1 MQDIEINVVFQ
12 PKKSGSMSGHL
23 MVKQGA
29 EPLHSD
35 VCNIARD
42 KDVTTF
48 VNKLAKRCPSID
60 AKEVRNM
67 ILGTVDRIYQQGS
80 NSDSEGTE
88 ELDVSRIVR
97 PHLFHVPEVSGL
109 LIPVVEVQGGNQV
122 VGKWLLFI
130 QWSGGKRQYTDLAD
144 YIELDSGERLWFHP
158 RPPVPA
164 PNLISRW
171 SSSSRL
177 VWLDGFTPSVEDLF
191 RHLCEQFAHFLEFP
205 REEAVAITATLAL
218 WTMLTYA
225 YPAWS
230 AVPYLSVGGPLGSG
244 KSRVFEVLSRLV
256 YNPLHSSNLTA
267 PCLFRTLHSQGGT
280 LLLDEAERLNDR
292 TPDAGEIRSILLSG
306 YKRGSR
312 AHRMERVGDDFRP
325 VSFDVYGPKA
335 IAGISSLPAALT
347 SRCIKIMMFRA
358 SKDSPIPKRSIDRKE
373 RVWAELRGDLHGL
386 ALARGA
392 SFVGLAHWQP
402 KCDGLNGRDL
412 EVWRPILAM
421 AKFVEDAGAD
431 GLLEIMKEYALQSA
445 QSTNDEI
452 VPESDE
458 ILLQML
464 KQQVAEKPWGITA
477 GELLEKAKEEH
488 PVIFSR
494 YGARGIG
501 AVLNRYGIKSHRTGG
516 KRYFRP
522 NDSQWQA
529 IEASYGIDLGSTE
542 AEIETNGSD

>member
-12 PKKSGSMSGHL
+12 PKKPGSMYGHL

-42 KDVTTF
+42 KDVTAF
-48 VNKLAKRCPSID
+48 VNRLTQRCPSID
-60 AKEVRNM
+60 PEEVRNV

-80 NSDSEGTE
+80 NSDSETIE
-88 ELDVSRIVR
+88 ELDVGRIVR

-109 LIPVVEVQGGNQV
+109 LIPVVEVQGNNQV
-122 VGKWLLFI
+122 VGKWVLFM
-130 QWSGGKRQYTDLAD
+130 QWSDGKRQCTDLAD

-158 RPPVPA
+158 RPPAPA

-171 SSSSRL
+171 SPSNRL
-177 VWLDGFTPSVEDLF
+177 AWLDGYTPSVEDIF
-191 RHLCEQFAHFLEFP
+191 RNLCEKFAYFLEFP
-205 REEAVAITATLAL
+205 KEDAIGITATLAL
-218 WTMLTYA
+218 WTILTYA

-244 KSRVFEVLSRLV
+244 KSRVFEVLSQLV

-267 PCLFRTLHSQGGT
+267 PCLFRTLHSQGGI

-292 TPDAGEIRSILLSG
+292 TPDAAEIRSILLCG
-306 YKRGSR
+306 YKRGSQ

-335 IAGISSLPAALT
+335 IAGISGLPAALA
-347 SRCIKIMMFRA
+347 SRCINIMMFRA
-358 SKDSPIPKRSIDRKE
+358 AKDSPIPKRSINANEK
-373 RVWAELRGDLHGL
+373 VWVDLRGELHAL

-392 SFVGLAHWQP
+392 SFIGLAHWQP
-402 KCDGLNGRDL
+402 ECDGLNGRDL
-412 EVWRPILAM
+412 EVWHPILAL

-431 GLLEIMKEYALQSA
+431 GLLGIMKEYALKSVQA
-445 QSTNDEI
+445 TNDDI

-458 ILLQML
+458 ILLQLL
-464 KQQVAEKPWGITA
+464 KQQMAERPWGITA

-488 PVIFSR
+488 LAIFSR

-501 AVLNRYGIKSHRTGG
+501 AVLNRYGIKSHRSGG

-522 NDSQWQA
+522 NDSHWRA
-529 IEASYGIDLGSTE
+529 IKASYGIELGPTE
-542 AEIETNGSD
+542 PEDETNGND

>member
-412 EVWRPILAM
+412 EVWQPILAM
-421 AKFVEDAGAD
+421 VKFVEDAGAD

-542 AEIETNGSD
+542 AEDETNGSD

>member
-1 MQDIEINVVFQ
+1 MQDVEINVAFQ
-12 PKKSGSMSGHL
+12 PKKPGSMSGHL

-42 KDVTTF
+42 KDVTAF
-48 VNKLAKRCPSID
+48 LNKLTKRCPNVD
-60 AKEVRNM
+60 VEEVRGL

-80 NSDSEGTE
+80 SSDSEGSE
-88 ELDVSRIVR
+88 ALDVSRIAR
-97 PHLFHVPEVSGL
+97 PHLFHIPEVSGL

-122 VGKWLLFI
+122 VGKWLLFM
-130 QWSGGKRQYTDLAD
+130 QWSGGKRQCTDLAD
-144 YIELDSGERLWFHP
+144 YIELDSSEKLWFYP
-158 RPPVPA
+158 CPPAPA
-164 PNLISRW
+164 PNIISRW
-171 SSSSRL
+171 SLSSRSA
-177 VWLDGFTPSVEDLF
+177 WLDGFTPSVEDIF

-205 REEAVAITATLAL
+205 KEDAVGITATLAL

-256 YNPLHSSNLTA
+256 YNPMYSSNLTA
-267 PCLFRTLHSQGGT
+267 PCLFRTLDSQGGT

-312 AHRMERVGDDFRP
+312 AHRMEREGDDFRP
-325 VSFDVYGPKA
+325 ISFDVYGPKA
-335 IAGISSLPAALT
+335 IAGISGLPAALA
-347 SRCIKIMMFRA
+347 SRCIRIMMFRVA
-358 SKDSPIPKRSIDRKE
+358 KDSPIPKRSVDANEKA
-373 RVWAELRGDLHGL
+373 WTELRGGLHAL

-392 SFVGLAHWQP
+392 SFVGLARWQP
-402 KCDGLNGRDL
+402 ECDGLNGRDL
-412 EVWRPILAM
+412 EVWQPILAM

-431 GLLEIMKEYALQSA
+431 GLLEIMKEYALKSA
-445 QSTNDEI
+445 QTTNDDI

-458 ILLQML
+458 ILLQL
-464 KQQVAEKPWGITA
+464 LRQQVVEKPWGITA

-488 PVIFSR
+488 PAIFSR

-501 AVLNRYGIKSHRTGG
+501 AVLNRYGIKSHRSGG

-522 NDSQWQA
+522 CDNKWRA
-529 IEASYGIDLGSTE
+529 IKESYGIELEPTE
-542 AEIETNGSD
+542 SEDETNDSD

>member
-1 MQDIEINVVFQ
+1 MQDIEVNIAFQ
-12 PKKSGSMSGHL
+12 PKKPGSMNGHL
-23 MVKQGA
+23 MVKQGE

-48 VNKLAKRCPSID
+48 INKLKKRCVNVD
-60 AKEVRNM
+60 AEEVRNM
-67 ILGTVDRIYQQGS
+67 ILATVDRIYQQES
-80 NSDSEGTE
+80 ESDSQRNE

-97 PHLFHVPEVSGL
+97 PHLFHVREVSGL

-122 VGKWLLFI
+122 VGKWLLFL
-130 QWSGGKRQYTDLAD
+130 QWSGGEREYADLAD
-144 YIELDSGERLWFHP
+144 YIELDGGERLWFHP
-158 RPPVPA
+158 RPPAPA
-164 PNLISRW
+164 PTVISRW
-171 SSSSRL
+171 SPRTRSA
-177 VWLDGFTPSVEDLF
+177 WLDGFTPSVEDIF
-191 RHLCEQFAHFLEFP
+191 RRLCEQFAHFLEFP
-205 REEAVAITATLAL
+205 SEDAVGITATLAL
-218 WTMLTYA
+218 WTILTYT

-256 YNPLHSSNLTA
+256 HNPLHSSNLTA

-292 TPDAGEIRSILLSG
+292 TPDAGEIRSILLCG
-306 YKRGSR
+306 YKRGSQ

-325 VSFDVYGPKA
+325 VSFEVYGPKA
-335 IAGISSLPAALT
+335 IAGISGLPAALA

-358 SKDSPIPKRSIDRKE
+358 AKDSPVPKRSVDANEKM
-373 RVWAELRGDLHGL
+373 WTELRGDLHAL

-392 SFVGLAHWQP
+392 SFVGLARWQP
-402 KCDGLNGRDL
+402 EVDGLNGRDL
-412 EVWRPILAM
+412 EVWQPILAM

-431 GLLEIMKEYALQSA
+431 GLLGIMKEYALKSA
-445 QSTNDEI
+445 QATNDDI

-458 ILLQML
+458 ILLQLL
-464 KQQVAEKPWGITA
+464 KEQLVDKPWGITA

-488 PVIFSR
+488 SAIFSR

-522 NDSQWQA
+522 MDSQWQA
-529 IEASYGIDLGSTE
+529 IEASYGIDFGSME
-542 AEIETNGSD
+542 SGNETNGND